1 MPNLLEDLIQIE
13 NDFYDNKDSRVL
25 EIWEDAKF
33 KWFFPKCRKK
43 RIEKLLYKQ
52 YLLYKDAIKGYYLQ
66 H

>member
-1 MPNLLEDLIQIE
+1 MPSLLEDLIRIE

-52 YLLYKDAIKGYYLQ
+52 YLSHKNAITGYYLQ

>member
-1 MPNLLEDLIQIE
+1 MPSLLEDLIQIE

-25 EIWEDAKF
+25 EIWKDSNF
-33 KWFFPKCRKK
+33 KWLFPKYRKK

-52 YLLYKDAIKGYYLQ
+52 YLLHKDAIKGYYLQ

>member
-1 MPNLLEDLIQIE
+1 MPNLLEDLRRIE

-25 EIWEDAKF
+25 EIWEDAKL
-33 KWFFPKCRKK
+33 KWFFPKYRKR

-52 YLLYKDAIKGYYLQ
+52 YLLCKDGIKAYYLQ